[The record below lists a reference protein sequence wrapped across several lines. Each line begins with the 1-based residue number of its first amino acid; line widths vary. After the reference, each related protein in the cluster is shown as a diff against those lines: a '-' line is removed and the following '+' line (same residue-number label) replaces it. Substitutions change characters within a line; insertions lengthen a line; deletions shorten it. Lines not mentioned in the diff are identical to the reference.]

1 MFEKIFNFLENKE
14 KSKFLILV
22 LFLIIGLFVEAFGLG
37 IIVPMVSFFFGDNL
51 TNYKSELSNIF
62 PKITEYSNQ
71 EILVFFIS
79 VLLFVFLLRSF
90 FLILITYLNNK
101 FIYDVKEKIA
111 VKLYNSLLYK
121 NEILFELINYP

>member
-1 MFEKIFNFLENKE
+1 
-14 KSKFLILV
+14 
-22 LFLIIGLFVEAFGLG
+22 
-37 IIVPMVSFFFGDNL
+37 MVSFFFGDNL

-62 PKITEYSNQ
+62 PQITEYSNQ
-71 EILVFFIS
+71 EILILFIS
-79 VLLFVFLLRSF
+79 VLLTVFILRSF

-121 NEILFELINYP
+121 NEILFDEINLRLTQEKNLCLLC